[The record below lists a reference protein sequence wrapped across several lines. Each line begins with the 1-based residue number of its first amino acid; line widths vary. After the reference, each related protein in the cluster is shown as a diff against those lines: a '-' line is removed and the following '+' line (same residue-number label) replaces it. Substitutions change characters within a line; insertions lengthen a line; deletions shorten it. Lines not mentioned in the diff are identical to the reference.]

1 MTLGS
6 VELADGS
13 HVPGFLCEPSALA
26 DAEDITAVRRL
37 ALVPRWGDP
46 GAEPPPAIPRRTRD
60 RHPTDV

>member
-26 DAEDITAVRRL
+26 DAEDITWYGGWRSYRDRRDEQL
-37 ALVPRWGDP
+37 PGDP
-46 GAEPPPAIPRRTRD
+46 S
-60 RHPTDV
+60 RHPTDE